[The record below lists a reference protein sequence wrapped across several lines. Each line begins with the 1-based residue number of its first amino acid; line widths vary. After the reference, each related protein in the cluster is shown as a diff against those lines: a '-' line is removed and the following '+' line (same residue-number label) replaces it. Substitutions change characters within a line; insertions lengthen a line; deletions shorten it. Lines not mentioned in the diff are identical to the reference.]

1 MVQYSNVCR
10 SQESLDV
17 LQTLAPSTSALQVSL
32 RDEQVRDP
40 LYCVLVDCMSAVFN
54 ISSLPSLA
62 DAIVKA
68 YDELLYEHYLDHKNS
83 RLRAL
88 IPSLGKFFTPLPF
101 AKAWEIY
108 DQKYRLTRRKFVR
121 PTFHEV
127 RHIMNVAQVMGL
139 SDKLQLI
146 TFDGDETL
154 YPDRQCF
161 RNEQT
166 AKYLTLLLR
175 RGIYVAVV
183 TAAGYGYQSEKYE
196 ERLVGLLDY
205 WRKNKEPVERM
216 SRFFLF
222 GGESNYL
229 LTCNSDYHLEGV
241 PEGVWRAH
249 QSEYMKGFFRE
260 KTVMQNASQIQSL
273 LDIAQDTFETAIQE
287 LHLRCQII
295 RKERAVGIVPGG
307 NEGLKRFPIGSG
319 QKGLRPEL
327 LEEVCLRVRHA
338 IKAANFDL
346 PYCAFNGGN
355 DVWVDIGNKAE
366 GIKTLQNFLGIPPH
380 ATCHVGDQFL
390 LTGNDRAARHVCPTL
405 WIVDPQ
411 ETNAVLRSL
420 MKQIGEEEEC
430 SPPLTPLRS

>member
-1 MVQYSNVCR
+1 MVHR

-17 LQTLAPSTSALQVSL
+17 LHTLAPSTKALQVSL

-40 LYCVLVDCMSAVFN
+40 LYGVLVDCMSAVFC
-54 ISSLPSLA
+54 ISSLPNLA

-68 YDELLYEHYLDHKNS
+68 YDELLYEHYLDPETS

-88 IPSLGKFFTPLPF
+88 IPTLGKFFTPLPF
-101 AKAWEIY
+101 AKAWEVY

-139 SDKLQLI
+139 KDNLKLI

-166 AKYLTLLLR
+166 AKYITALLR
-175 RGIYVAVV
+175 KGIYVAVV

-196 ERLVGLLDY
+196 ERLVGLLDF
-205 WRKNKEPVERM
+205 WKKNREPFELV
-216 SRFFLF
+216 SKFFLF

-229 LTCNSDYHLEGV
+229 LTCNGEYRLEGV

-249 QSEYMKGFFRE
+249 QSEYMKAFFLE
-260 KTVMQNASQIQSL
+260 KSVMQNSSQIQTL
-273 LDIAQDTFETAIQE
+273 LDIAQDTFERAIDE
-287 LHLRCQII
+287 LHLRCIII

-307 NEGLKRFPIGSG
+307 AEGLKRFPIGSG

-338 IKAANFDL
+338 IKSANFEL

-366 GIKTLQNFLGIPPH
+366 GIKTLQNFLDVPPY

-420 MKQIGEEEEC
+420 MKQMGEVVEFGDDV
-430 SPPLTPLRS
+430 SPPETII